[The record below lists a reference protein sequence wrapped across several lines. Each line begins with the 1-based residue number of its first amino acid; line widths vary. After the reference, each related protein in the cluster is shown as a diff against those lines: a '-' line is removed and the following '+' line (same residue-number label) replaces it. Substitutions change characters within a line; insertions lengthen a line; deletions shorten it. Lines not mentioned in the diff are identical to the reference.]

1 MGGVTVEG
9 VNDCVKNTVMLRPR
23 GTLAKA
29 LYNKYLSDEHLDTLD
44 KNEVCNLNINY

>member
-9 VNDCVKNTVMLRPR
+9 VSHCVNSAIMLRPR

-44 KNEVCNLNINY
+44 KNEVSQ